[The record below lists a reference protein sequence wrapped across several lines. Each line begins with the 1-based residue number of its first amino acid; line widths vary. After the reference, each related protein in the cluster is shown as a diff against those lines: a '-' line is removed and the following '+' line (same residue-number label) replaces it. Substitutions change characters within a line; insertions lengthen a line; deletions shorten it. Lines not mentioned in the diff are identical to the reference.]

1 LRSTTIGTALLS
13 VSIVFAFI
21 SVLFSNISYVV
32 VAIVFVSCYV
42 FAYREFS
49 YELASTDLQI
59 ERAILDDMVFAN
71 EPVAVTVEVLNR
83 HSTTVRG
90 TFIDQI
96 PEDCTIASGS
106 NSATIA
112 LPPRSVLKLSYT
124 MVPSKRGPHTI
135 KGMAIDRTDAHELFT
150 EHQVI
155 EQKSDLTVHTQK
167 ASLDTARKMAGREHL
182 EFSGVGRSP
191 AVVLRELEFDGIRD
205 YVPGDRPRDI
215 HWKLLAKLGRLMT
228 KTYRKEGAV
237 QTMVFVDCSSSM
249 RLKTHKIAKVDHA
262 VDLSMQLSNVLI
274 SSYHP
279 TGVAVF
285 DELRV
290 IDKVV
295 PALGKRQFERVVK
308 VLRNAP
314 GAMDIVDRRK
324 GTENRKDARPVIST
338 NGRSGTSSAKS
349 EDFMTALQGLS
360 TAKAR
365 SRLGYGLDGGIK
377 ELIAGGR
384 GREQMFIVVTD
395 LMSSR
400 NAVLLSAKLCKAT
413 NNRMLVVG
421 MFDDWYG
428 PDLESFEA
436 QTIERMYG
444 DLGDS
449 IKLEGSI
456 RGLGASFIRVGPAD
470 TAAGIAR
477 AIRRGRT

>member
-1 LRSTTIGTALLS
+1 MRSTTIGTALLS

-21 SVLFSNISYVV
+21 GVLYSNISYAVV
-32 VAIVFVSCYV
+32 SIVFVSCYV
-42 FAYREFS
+42 FAHREFS

-59 ERAILDDMVFAN
+59 ERQILDDMVFAN
-71 EPVAVTVEVLNR
+71 EPVAVAVEVLNR
-83 HSTTVRG
+83 HSTTIRG

-96 PEDCTIASGS
+96 PEDCTVAAGS
-106 NSATIA
+106 NRATIA
-112 LPPRSVLKLSYT
+112 LPPRSILKLSYT
-124 MVPSKRGPHTI
+124 MVPSKRGPHSI
-135 KGMAIDRTDAHELFT
+135 KGMTIERTDAYGLFT

-167 ASLDTARKMAGREHL
+167 ASLDTAKKMAGREHL
-182 EFSGVGRSP
+182 EFSGMGRNP

-215 HWKLLAKLGRLMT
+215 HWKMLSKLGKLMT

-249 RLKTHKIAKVDHA
+249 RLKTHRIAKVDHA

-285 DELRV
+285 DEVRV
-290 IDKVV
+290 IDKVA
-295 PALGKRQFERVVK
+295 PGLGRRQFEKVVK
-308 VLRNAP
+308 ILRSAP
-314 GAMDIVDRRK
+314 GAMDVADR
-324 GTENRKDARPVIST
+324 
-338 NGRSGTSSAKS
+338 RSGTEELKDTRAVASAGAISASDSGKG
-349 EDFMTALQGLS
+349 EEFLTTLQGLS
-360 TAKAR
+360 ASKAR

-377 ELIAGGR
+377 ELIAAGR
-384 GREQMFIVVTD
+384 GKEQLFIVVTD

-428 PDLESFEA
+428 PDLQELDTG
-436 QTIERMYG
+436 TIERMYG

-456 RGLGASFIRVGPAD
+456 RGMGASFIRVGPAD